1 MLKRMTFK
9 GNLKE
14 IETKLHGRKTEISAE
29 VNKSVLD
36 IITNVANGGDKALLE
51 YCAKFDGF

>member
-1 MLKRMTFK
+1 MMLKRMTFK

-36 IITNVANGGDKALLE
+36 IITNVANGGDKALL
-51 YCAKFDGF
+51 